1 MSDTSPLREGQVD
14 HSLVPSPLYV
24 NIENS
29 RRFRA
34 LPLFAS
40 LLSLGKEGYRGTPIS
55 APRVLRELMNRY
67 HHAKHHF
74 LKGDRYL
81 SGRVT
86 LVRATESVI
95 SDNSRSRPRSDR
107 THEHCPLPR
116 IISIRVPT
124 IRPRLRCQIGSS
136 HQRHQKDV
144 CHRYKVAWA
153 KCSQVGC

>member
-1 MSDTSPLREGQVD
+1 MD

-55 APRVLRELMNRY
+55 APPILRELKNRY

-74 LKGDRYL
+74 RKGDRYL
-81 SGRVT
+81 SGKLT

-95 SDNSRSRPRSDR
+95 SDNPRPGQRSDH
-107 THEHCPLPR
+107 TNEHCPLPR
-116 IISIRVPT
+116 IVSIRLPT
-124 IRPRLRCQIGSS
+124 IRPRLWRQAGSS

-144 CHRYKVAWA
+144 CHRYEVAGA
-153 KCSQVGC
+153 ECSQVGCE